1 MATHDID
8 ASKLATYLERHIDGF
23 KGPLNIE
30 QFAGG
35 QSNPTYKLRA
45 ASGVYVLR
53 SKPLGVLLKSAHAVD
68 REFRVISAL
77 ANSAVPVATAY
88 HLCSDDS
95 VIGSMFYVMS
105 FAAGRNFWDAA
116 LPELSPDQRPAIYDA
131 VNNTLAALH
140 NIDIEATGLSDFGKP
155 GNYFERQIGRWQQQY
170 RAAETETIP
179 SMEELMA
186 WLPANLPADDGRV
199 ALIHGDFR
207 IDNMIFD
214 PQQPR
219 VIALLDWELATL
231 GHPLA
236 DLAYYCMWLRLP
248 RLGAVKGLA
257 GEDVAALN
265 IPSEQ
270 AFIEQYCQRTGIAGI
285 EHWNFY
291 LAFSFFKMT
300 AIVQGIL
307 KRALEGNASN
317 SSALEV
323 GRMAGSLSTMAMT
336 LINQGR

>member
-1 MATHDID
+1 MAAHVID
-8 ASKLATYLERHIDGF
+8 ARKLATYLESHIDGF
-23 KGPLNIE
+23 RGPLTVE

-45 ASGVYVLR
+45 ASDIYVLR

-68 REFRVISAL
+68 REFRVIKAL
-77 ANSAVPVATAY
+77 ADSKVPVATAY

-116 LPELSPDQRPAIYDA
+116 LPELAREQRPAIYDA
-131 VNNTLAALH
+131 INNTLAALH
-140 NIDIEATGLSDFGKP
+140 NVDIEAAGLGDFGKP

-179 SMEELMA
+179 SMEELMG

-199 ALIHGDFR
+199 SLIHGDFR

-248 RLGAVKGLA
+248 KLGAVKGLA
-257 GEDVAALN
+257 GEDSTALN

-270 AFIEQYCQRTGIAGI
+270 KFVEDYCRRTGVTRIDN
-285 EHWNFY
+285 WNFY

-323 GRMAGSLSTMAMT
+323 GRMAGSLSTMAMA
-336 LINQGR
+336 LIERD

>member
-1 MATHDID
+1 MAAHVID
-8 ASKLATYLERHIDGF
+8 ARKLATYLECHIDGF
-23 KGPLNIE
+23 KGPLTVE

-45 ASGVYVLR
+45 ASGTYVLR

-68 REFRVISAL
+68 REFRVVKAL
-77 ANSAVPVATAY
+77 ADSEVPVATAY

-116 LPELSPDQRPAIYDA
+116 LPELTREQRPAIYDTI
-131 VNNTLAALH
+131 NNTLAALH
-140 NIDIEATGLSDFGKP
+140 NIDIQAVGLGDFGKP

-199 ALIHGDFR
+199 SLIHGDFR

-248 RLGAVKGLA
+248 KLGAVKGLA
-257 GEDVAALN
+257 GEDIVALN

-270 AFIEQYCQRTGIAGI
+270 KFVEDYCRRTGITRI
-285 EHWNFY
+285 DNWNFY

-323 GRMAGSLSTMAMT
+323 GRMAGSLSTMAMA
-336 LINQGR
+336 LLERDK